1 MAVVRTVLPRK
12 GIIEPQHG
20 ANYESDLDTNWQII
34 DSLLQDANDVQTAVT
49 AAGTVAT
56 WISDIRISGVVSGFA
71 LSTSATLVPGLS
83 TGVLYAQGNR
93 YAPASAPTPPAAP
106 ASSTAYLFYNSTG
119 GFYYNLTGAPST
131 PGDAFLGQVV
141 TGSAA
146 VTTVTQATKIFG
158 QMTVAPSA
166 AGNLS
171 VAHMLG
177 RTPVAAIIRMT
188 SAGAIWWQ
196 SPTDMD
202 GTNLYLV
209 ASDAGVTAKV
219 ILW

>member
-20 ANYESDLDTNWQII
+20 ASYESDLDTNWQII
-34 DSLLQDANDVQTAVT
+34 DSLLQDANDVQTAVE

-56 WISDIRISGVVSGFA
+56 WISDINISGVVSGFA
-71 LSTSATLVPGLS
+71 LSTSATLVPGLAD
-83 TGVLYAQGNR
+83 GVLYAQGSR
-93 YAPASAPTPPAAP
+93 YAPSGAPAPPAAP
-106 ASSTAYLFYNSTG
+106 ANSTSFLFYNSTS

-141 TGSAA
+141 TNSTA
-146 VTTVTQATKIFG
+146 VTAVSQATKIFG
-158 QMTVAPSA
+158 QMGIAPSA
-166 AGNLS
+166 AGNFN

-177 RTPVAAIIRMT
+177 RSPVGAMIRMT

-196 SPTDMD
+196 APTDMD
-202 GTNLYLV
+202 GNNLYLV
-209 ASDAGVTAKV
+209 ASDSGVTAKV